1 MDVDSEVGDASC
13 GGSSQSK
20 EAEEFSNVE
29 VGSKVVAGADTDN
42 VERTNTEKREGDG
55 VNNPEPSVGSRG
67 EGGSKAKEKAKV
79 NSGGEDSQEDHAA
92 VPELINLMPDSD
104 DDSDEGSDKASSEK
118 VTFKKRKTSHSL
130 RNSLRRR
137 GGQDEST
144 SSDEEVPE
152 VEPMAIASS
161 PLQMPDLTSGE
172 EGEASR
178 TTAAAPP
185 RSSSR
190 GSNSRTRQVPQLTSS
205 EGEDDQRKER
215 VRARRI
221 VRADDLVTLEGEQGG
236 QRSSSSSSSSDT
248 DEDGTPSATFISE
261 KAREVIFKPISAS
274 KHSVLSD
281 LASRQMGLKMKPSFT
296 ARRCGSS
303 DLVKRFKLAAKLS
316 GHEGCVNCL
325 NFNQAGTKIASG
337 SDDLNIIVWEWE
349 RGRKMLQ
356 FNSGHKANVFQSKF
370 LPGDLLITSCSRDGQ
385 VRLAEL
391 SVTGSLRSTKK
402 LAQHRGPAHK
412 MTLLPDSPYIV
423 LSAGED
429 GQVLSI
435 DIREPK
441 PDKILLLRNEKD
453 KKVPIYSI
461 HSSPTNSHLFCTSGR
476 DQFIRVFDRRYLGL
490 EARGGGQVYRHCPT
504 DLRDSDSFKAYITC
518 AVFSGDGQE
527 VLGSYNDEDIYLFRT
542 DDPEGSD
549 FTHRYQGHRNSA
561 TVKGVNFYGPD
572 SQFVISGSDCG
583 NIFLW
588 DKQTEGIVKLM
599 PGDDNGVV
607 NVLEPHPS
615 LPILATSGL
624 DDEVKLWMP
633 NQSTEGPGHCWQ
645 REQKEYMQKTVQRNL
660 QDRETQRNSE
670 PDPLDGQMLWVL
682 WRHIRRAERRRR
694 EAAAARGEEEA
705 GSGEESEEEDDD
717 SDGEEGPRGRMCT
730 QS

>member
-137 GGQDEST
+137 GGQDESS

-152 VEPMAIASS
+152 VEPMVIASS

-172 EGEASR
+172 EGEASSR

-274 KHSVLSD
+274 KHSVMSD

-296 ARRCGSS
+296 ARRCGS
-303 DLVKRFKLAAKLS
+303 F
-316 GHEGCVNCL
+316 HN
-325 NFNQAGTKIASG
+325 
-337 SDDLNIIVWEWE
+337 
-349 RGRKMLQ
+349 
-356 FNSGHKANVFQSKF
+356 
-370 LPGDLLITSCSRDGQ
+370 
-385 VRLAEL
+385 
-391 SVTGSLRSTKK
+391 
-402 LAQHRGPAHK
+402 
-412 MTLLPDSPYIV
+412 TL
-423 LSAGED
+423 
-429 GQVLSI
+429 
-435 DIREPK
+435 
-441 PDKILLLRNEKD
+441 
-453 KKVPIYSI
+453 
-461 HSSPTNSHLFCTSGR
+461 
-476 DQFIRVFDRRYLGL
+476 
-490 EARGGGQVYRHCPT
+490 
-504 DLRDSDSFKAYITC
+504 
-518 AVFSGDGQE
+518 
-527 VLGSYNDEDIYLFRT
+527 
-542 DDPEGSD
+542 
-549 FTHRYQGHRNSA
+549 
-561 TVKGVNFYGPD
+561 TV
-572 SQFVISGSDCG
+572 
-583 NIFLW
+583 
-588 DKQTEGIVKLM
+588 
-599 PGDDNGVV
+599 
-607 NVLEPHPS
+607 
-615 LPILATSGL
+615 
-624 DDEVKLWMP
+624 
-633 NQSTEGPGHCWQ
+633 
-645 REQKEYMQKTVQRNL
+645 
-660 QDRETQRNSE
+660 
-670 PDPLDGQMLWVL
+670 
-682 WRHIRRAERRRR
+682 
-694 EAAAARGEEEA
+694 
-705 GSGEESEEEDDD
+705 
-717 SDGEEGPRGRMCT
+717 
-730 QS
+730 

>member
-1 MDVDSEVGDASC
+1 MDVDSEVGDASS

-29 VGSKVVAGADTDN
+29 VGSKVVVGTDTDN
-42 VERTNTEKREGDG
+42 VERTTTEKREGDD
-55 VNNPEPSVGSRG
+55 VNNPEPSVGLRG

-104 DDSDEGSDKASSEK
+104 DDSEEGSDKASSEK

-137 GGQDEST
+137 GGQDESS

-152 VEPMAIASS
+152 VEPMVIASS

-296 ARRCGSS
+296 ARRCGSF
-303 DLVKRFKLAAKLS
+303 D
-316 GHEGCVNCL
+316 N
-325 NFNQAGTKIASG
+325 
-337 SDDLNIIVWEWE
+337 
-349 RGRKMLQ
+349 
-356 FNSGHKANVFQSKF
+356 
-370 LPGDLLITSCSRDGQ
+370 
-385 VRLAEL
+385 
-391 SVTGSLRSTKK
+391 
-402 LAQHRGPAHK
+402 
-412 MTLLPDSPYIV
+412 TL
-423 LSAGED
+423 
-429 GQVLSI
+429 
-435 DIREPK
+435 
-441 PDKILLLRNEKD
+441 
-453 KKVPIYSI
+453 
-461 HSSPTNSHLFCTSGR
+461 
-476 DQFIRVFDRRYLGL
+476 
-490 EARGGGQVYRHCPT
+490 
-504 DLRDSDSFKAYITC
+504 
-518 AVFSGDGQE
+518 
-527 VLGSYNDEDIYLFRT
+527 
-542 DDPEGSD
+542 
-549 FTHRYQGHRNSA
+549 
-561 TVKGVNFYGPD
+561 TV
-572 SQFVISGSDCG
+572 
-583 NIFLW
+583 
-588 DKQTEGIVKLM
+588 
-599 PGDDNGVV
+599 
-607 NVLEPHPS
+607 
-615 LPILATSGL
+615 
-624 DDEVKLWMP
+624 
-633 NQSTEGPGHCWQ
+633 
-645 REQKEYMQKTVQRNL
+645 
-660 QDRETQRNSE
+660 
-670 PDPLDGQMLWVL
+670 
-682 WRHIRRAERRRR
+682 
-694 EAAAARGEEEA
+694 
-705 GSGEESEEEDDD
+705 
-717 SDGEEGPRGRMCT
+717 
-730 QS
+730 

>member
-1 MDVDSEVGDASC
+1 MDVDSEVGS
-13 GGSSQSK
+13 GGPP
-20 EAEEFSNVE
+20 EGGMPGGGAGEL
-29 VGSKVVAGADTDN
+29 GSENLTENETCPGGA
-42 VERTNTEKREGDG
+42 REPLRDGNGNDKQDEGGDG
-55 VNNPEPSVGSRG
+55 PDHG
-67 EGGSKAKEKAKV
+67 EGGSESKAKDESKV
-79 NSGGEDSQEDHAA
+79 EEESAM
-92 VPELINLMPDSD
+92 PEMINLMPDSD
-104 DDSDEGSDKASSEK
+104 DDTDSSENPNSEV

-130 RNSLRRR
+130 RSSLRRR
-137 GGQDEST
+137 GQGESSSSS

-152 VEPMAIASS
+152 VEPMAVSS
-161 PLQMPDLTSGE
+161 PLQMPNLTSGE
-172 EGEASR
+172 EGEAS
-178 TTAAAPP
+178 TTREGGSTSRREIPP
-185 RSSSR
+185 
-190 GSNSRTRQVPQLTSS
+190 LTSS
-205 EGEDDQRKER
+205 EGEDDGRKER
-215 VRARRI
+215 VRARRV
-221 VRADDLVTLEGEQGG
+221 VRAEDLVTAEGEGGGG

-281 LASRQMGLKMKPSFT
+281 LASRQMGLRMKPTFT
-296 ARRCGSS
+296 SRRCGSA

-549 FTHRYQGHRNSA
+549 YTHRYQVLSSA
-561 TVKGVNFYGPD
+561 LLF
-572 SQFVISGSDCG
+572 
-583 NIFLW
+583 
-588 DKQTEGIVKLM
+588 
-599 PGDDNGVV
+599 
-607 NVLEPHPS
+607 
-615 LPILATSGL
+615 
-624 DDEVKLWMP
+624 
-633 NQSTEGPGHCWQ
+633 
-645 REQKEYMQKTVQRNL
+645 
-660 QDRETQRNSE
+660 
-670 PDPLDGQMLWVL
+670 
-682 WRHIRRAERRRR
+682 
-694 EAAAARGEEEA
+694 
-705 GSGEESEEEDDD
+705 
-717 SDGEEGPRGRMCT
+717 
-730 QS
+730 